1 MRSDPLRALDELR
14 NVFREGSGREK
25 RMHMRQLERTRL
37 RTAAEVER
45 LHEMLCFVRA
55 YPDDAPTLASAS
67 RMLRAFAR
75 RADLRRHAQTLENTG
90 IAGTAIR
97 FPFFWPTARWLAR
110 RWPRQLAFD
119 RLDRAADRAIGKL
132 FGIRSGFMA
141 LDRVRPR
148 TLSDAVCFIRM
159 VERMPGGSFSQEA
172 FYDRIEPVLEL
183 RAADG
188 TPNRTTAWI
197 RAGAPGWQKAPL
209 GMEKP
214 DLRREIRRSAR
225 RIRRVGVREGAR
237 VVDLGRTSM
246 ATRGRDL
253 DAFAYGD
260 PSRVQI
266 VEDSPGLAFALVGML
281 EERRKPGMDIYGVLT
296 LRNGMPVGYMDLEV
310 TGSHVEIAFNTLPTF
325 RGGEAAHLFGRTLA
339 MLRSVF
345 RARTFGIAPYQIG
358 LGNREAIDSGAWWF
372 YYKLGLRPRA
382 TPARRLARREW
393 KRWNADRAYR
403 SSRATLEALAR
414 WPLYYRYP

>member
-1 MRSDPLRALDELR
+1 MRSDPLRALEELR

-25 RMHMRQLERTRL
+25 RLHMRRLERWRL
-37 RTAAEVER
+37 RTADEVAR
-45 LHEMLCFVRA
+45 LHEVLCFVRA
-55 YPDDAPTLASAS
+55 YPEDAQTLAAAS

-75 RADLRRHAQTLENTG
+75 RTDLRRHADALENSG

-110 RWPRQLAFD
+110 KWPRQLVLD

-132 FGIRSGFMA
+132 FGARSGFRA
-141 LDRVRPR
+141 LDRICPR
-148 TLSDAVCFIRM
+148 ALSDAVCFIRM

-172 FYDRIEPVLEL
+172 FYDAIEPVLEL
-183 RAADG
+183 RPAHR

-197 RAGAPGWQKAPL
+197 RAGAPGWQRAPL
-209 GMEKP
+209 GTEKL
-214 DLRREIRRSAR
+214 DLQREIRRPAQ
-225 RIRRVGVREGAR
+225 RIRRVDAREGAR
-237 VVDLGRTSM
+237 VVDLGRTTM
-246 ATRGRDL
+246 ATRSRDL

-260 PSRVQI
+260 PRQVRI

-281 EERRKPGMDIYGVLT
+281 EERRKPDLDIYGVLT

-310 TGSHVEIAFNTLPTF
+310 AGFHVEIAFNTLPTY
-325 RGGEAAHLFGRTLA
+325 RGGEAAHLFARTLA

-345 RARTFGIAPYQIG
+345 RARSFGIAPYQIG
-358 LGNREAIDSGAWWF
+358 RGNREAIDSGAWWF
-372 YYKLGLRPRA
+372 YYRLGLRPRA
-382 TPARRLARREW
+382 APARRLARREW
-393 KRWNADRAYR
+393 KRWNADRTYR

-414 WPLYYRYP
+414 WPLYCRYL